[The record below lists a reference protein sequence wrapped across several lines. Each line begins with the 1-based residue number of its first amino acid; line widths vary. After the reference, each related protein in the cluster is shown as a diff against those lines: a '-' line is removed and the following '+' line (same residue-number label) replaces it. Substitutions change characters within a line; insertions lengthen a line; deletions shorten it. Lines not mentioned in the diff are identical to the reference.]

1 MSVSFSNFPAPF
13 PATGKNIHSVTSDHF
28 VLYGGSATI
37 CQRFCGLKLWLLDRL
52 KLKHCSKKHGLSE
65 SKIIKNQDKLDS
77 HLETSSSNDGRD
89 SEGVSTF
96 SVPNVTKRPTS
107 KLQAHSPNFPVQS
120 DQAPSLCIA
129 VIGATGE
136 LARRKIFP
144 ALFALYYSGF
154 LPENVGIVGYSRKN
168 LTDEDLRSI
177 IASTLTCRIDH
188 RENCGD
194 KIDAFLSRTYYLNG
208 GYDNREGMLKLS
220 ALMEHIE
227 GGFEANRIFYLSVP
241 QEALLDVA
249 STLAICA
256 QTQKGWNRI
265 IIEKP
270 FGFDALSSHW
280 LTKALLSQFQEKQLY
295 RIDHLLGRNLIEN
308 LTVLR
313 FSNLIFEPLWSRTY
327 IRSIQVILSEEMGVQ
342 SGRYFD
348 GYGIIRDIVHSHILQ
363 TIALLAMEPPISL
376 NGEDIRNEKMS
387 LTSCVLLNLVKG
399 IKASVYQVAAYVN
412 VIVKVLR
419 SICRLEPSNV
429 ILGQYKATSDDKID
443 VKLNSPT
450 PTYFAAVLYIDNARW
465 DGVPFLIK
473 AGMGL
478 IKHRVEIRIQF
489 RHVPG
494 NIYHD
499 RFGHNINL
507 ATNELILRDVPD
519 EAILVRVNNK
529 VPGLGLQLDASELNL
544 LYKDKYNAE
553 VPDSYE
559 HLLLDVIDG
568 DNHLF
573 MRSDELTAAWNI
585 LNPVLQE
592 IDKNNIAPE
601 LYELGGRG
609 PVGAYYLWAKHGV
622 KILRSICRL
631 EPGNVILGQY
641 KATSGD
647 KVDVKLNSLTPT
659 YFAAALYIDNAS
671 WDGVPFL
678 IKAGIGLIRHGRSPR
693 KASSPEVPAHTDKSE
708 YVGCFPGANPPT
720 LKSDMKEIGLADD
733 VLVDEQDIPAPVPL
747 LLGSYRTHLLADF
760 CHQTSAHHVC
770 SRNLAVLGRVGLEKA
785 AKEDAEGVEPIVIE
799 EENSPPRAIPA
810 DVGEASTPPDAA
822 GDTPLH
828 MRRSSQ
834 PMLLGLLICHLLEH
848 ISSLGRAADPGTLG
862 FWSRHKQAL
871 RLVEPLHA
879 LDPGTL
885 GFWSRHKQALRLGE
899 PLHALALRL
908 DEPLHAFNSSG
919 LGFCSP
925 SRGRADPG
933 TLGFCLAIKRALRLD
948 EPLHAFKFFKDWDSA
963 RLLVVEQILARL
975 ASVSP

>member
-13 PATGKNIHSVTSDHF
+13 PAQLSCFCCIYATGKNIHTVTSDRF

-52 KLKHCSKKHGLSE
+52 HLKHCGKKHGLSE

-96 SVPNVTKRPTS
+96 SVPN
-107 KLQAHSPNFPVQS
+107 
-120 DQAPSLCIA
+120 
-129 VIGATGE
+129 GATGE

-188 RENCGD
+188 RENCGG

-249 STLAICA
+249 STLAISA

-280 LTKALLSQFQEKQLY
+280 LTKALLSKFQEKQLY

-376 NGEDIRNEKMS
+376 NGEDIRNEK
-387 LTSCVLLNLVKG
+387 
-399 IKASVYQVAAYVN
+399 
-412 VIVKVLR
+412 VKVLR
-419 SICRLEPSNV
+419 SIRRLEPSNV
-429 ILGQYKATSDDKID
+429 ILGQYKATSDDKVD
-443 VKLNSPT
+443 VKLNSLT

-519 EAILVRVNNK
+519 EAILV
-529 VPGLGLQLDASELNL
+529 
-544 LYKDKYNAE
+544 
-553 VPDSYE
+553 PDSYE

-622 KILRSICRL
+622 
-631 EPGNVILGQY
+631 QW
-641 KATSGD
+641 T
-647 KVDVKLNSLTPT
+647 
-659 YFAAALYIDNAS
+659 
-671 WDGVPFL
+671 
-678 IKAGIGLIRHGRSPR
+678 
-693 KASSPEVPAHTDKSE
+693 
-708 YVGCFPGANPPT
+708 
-720 LKSDMKEIGLADD
+720 
-733 VLVDEQDIPAPVPL
+733 
-747 LLGSYRTHLLADF
+747 
-760 CHQTSAHHVC
+760 
-770 SRNLAVLGRVGLEKA
+770 
-785 AKEDAEGVEPIVIE
+785 ED
-799 EENSPPRAIPA
+799 
-810 DVGEASTPPDAA
+810 
-822 GDTPLH
+822 
-828 MRRSSQ
+828 
-834 PMLLGLLICHLLEH
+834 
-848 ISSLGRAADPGTLG
+848 
-862 FWSRHKQAL
+862 
-871 RLVEPLHA
+871 
-879 LDPGTL
+879 
-885 GFWSRHKQALRLGE
+885 
-899 PLHALALRL
+899 
-908 DEPLHAFNSSG
+908 
-919 LGFCSP
+919 
-925 SRGRADPG
+925 
-933 TLGFCLAIKRALRLD
+933 
-948 EPLHAFKFFKDWDSA
+948 
-963 RLLVVEQILARL
+963 
-975 ASVSP
+975 

>member
-376 NGEDIRNEKMS
+376 NGEDIRNEK
-387 LTSCVLLNLVKG
+387 
-399 IKASVYQVAAYVN
+399 
-412 VIVKVLR
+412 VKVLR

-609 PVGAYYLWAKHGV
+609 PVGAYYLWAKHGMIWVMLANDVLKACIGV
-622 KILRSICRL
+622 KKL